1 MAQSTAALIQPPQPR
16 SPTRIVPMAALKHLT
31 VRSNRHGLLHLAA
44 FAMLLL
50 STGLVVFAAM
60 GTHWLVPAMFLH
72 GVVLVH
78 LFALQHECSHFTV
91 FANRRL
97 CAVVGWICGFVLC
110 IPPTF
115 FRHEHIKHHTHTQI
129 AGEDP
134 ELIPLPDSVWSYM
147 LYLSALPYWYRQ
159 VSGLIRRAL
168 GQLTDEEQGFLR
180 ASVREPV
187 VYESRVMLT
196 LYATVIVLMLTF
208 DWTTPIY
215 FWWLP
220 AVLGEPVMRLI
231 RMTEHVGRPLV
242 TDMIQNTR
250 TSYVSRPLRFLCW
263 NMNYHTEHHYAPA
276 VPYHALPALHAALG
290 AHVTAAR
297 GYLGAHRDIARQVR
311 MQR

>member
-1 MAQSTAALIQPPQPR
+1 MKELRRLTTRSDQP
-16 SPTRIVPMAALKHLT
+16 S
-31 VRSNRHGLLHLAA
+31 LLHLAG
-44 FAMLLL
+44 FATVLL
-50 STGLVVFAAM
+50 STGYLVFAAL
-60 GTHWLVPAMFLH
+60 GTHWLVPAMFVH

-97 CAVVGWICGFVLC
+97 CEMIGRICGFALC

-129 AGEDP
+129 DGEDP
-134 ELIPLPDSVWSYM
+134 ELIPLPGSLWSYL

-159 VSGLIRRAL
+159 ISGLARRAL
-168 GQLTDEEQGFLR
+168 GRLTEEERGFLR
-180 ASVREPV
+180 ASVRGQV
-187 VYESRVMLT
+187 VFESRVMVA
-196 LYATVIVLMLTF
+196 LYGLVLMLVLLF
-208 DWTTPIY
+208 DWTAPIY

-220 AVLGEPVMRLI
+220 AVLGEPVMRFI

-242 TDMIQNTR
+242 PDMLRNTR
-250 TSYVSRPLRFLCW
+250 TTLVSRPLRFLCW

-290 AHVTAAR
+290 AHVSAVS
-297 GYLGAHRDIARQVR
+297 GYLGAHREIAGLVLGRN
-311 MQR
+311 